1 MEPIIILITILSI
14 TASAEYVS
22 YKDYKVL
29 EVLPKSEKDVKVLND
44 LKFSDSQFDY
54 YVWSEVVSVNR
65 KVKIMVEPK
74 KQATLQN
81 YLSTVGLEG
90 EMIIE
95 DVQSLIDQQMQR
107 PAMLS
112 NSSEYNWQ
120 YYQSMEE
127 IDEWMEK
134 IASQYSDIAT
144 IVTAGSS
151 NQGHVIKGIKIDF
164 KKKENPV
171 IGMIESGLHAREWI
185 TPATATWMIN
195 EFLTSSNTE
204 IRNLAENV
212 VWHIFPV
219 LNPDGYKY
227 TFTDDRMWRKNR
239 NTKNHVSCSQYNL
252 SDDMSNG
259 VDLNRNFGFLWM
271 VIGASQNPCAQTYAG
286 PAAFSE
292 PEARAIANY
301 VLGLQKEGNLV
312 YYLALHSYS
321 QMILVPYSHL
331 GGEDVLQLPNY
342 DPVTGSGFDWVKGE
356 ANVPIVLLYELRD
369 VGQYGF
375 LLPAHEII
383 PNNEEFMDSL
393 VEIDRVARTLNYYQS
408 SANIFSISSLLIT
421 LTILSMIYSTVR
433 LFTNI
438 KMTYELLNNYK
449 FLKISF
455 TILCL
460 THICIAVKTYESYK
474 VYSVIPINEVHLQ
487 ILTDLRKEGFEF
499 WTEIVTKEKDVRIIV
514 SPAQDYE
521 FLDYMKNVGLN
532 PVLSIPNV
540 QSLINDQLNP
550 ATNIDRSSSLGS
562 FSWDKY
568 QNLDQIHSWLDE
580 LETSYPGIVSTV
592 TIGNSNENRPIKGV
606 IIDFK
611 SGERGESPVI
621 GMIEGGIHAR
631 EWISPATVTWIIKEF
646 ITSDN
651 PDVRF
656 MAEAFVWHIFP
667 VVNPDGYVYTFTD
680 DRMWRKNR
688 NYLYTTNCSSDNDL
702 SNGIDLNRNFD
713 YQWMTVGASSNPC
726 DQTFAGPTPAS
737 EPETQAISA
746 HVERLKQAGDLIY
759 YIAFHSYSQMILIP
773 YNAVTG
779 SSFDW
784 VKGIANVPIVYLF
797 ELRDVGQYGFLLPT
811 DQIIPNNEEIMA
823 CLLEMDKTTRVLGYY
838 SSGSGLSIAFGL
850 IFSIVLLVVVL

>member
-1 MEPIIILITILSI
+1 MPLLGYFNSNRFLLQALLNQLLIILQ
-14 TASAEYVS
+14 VVCS
-22 YKDYKVL
+22 Y
-29 EVLPKSEKDVKVLND
+29 
-44 LKFSDSQFDY
+44 
-54 YVWSEVVSVNR
+54 
-65 KVKIMVEPK
+65 
-74 KQATLQN
+74 
-81 YLSTVGLEG
+81 
-90 EMIIE
+90 II
-95 DVQSLIDQQMQR
+95 Q
-107 PAMLS
+107 
-112 NSSEYNWQ
+112 
-120 YYQSMEE
+120 
-127 IDEWMEK
+127 
-134 IASQYSDIAT
+134 
-144 IVTAGSS
+144 
-151 NQGHVIKGIKIDF
+151 
-164 KKKENPV
+164 
-171 IGMIESGLHAREWI
+171 
-185 TPATATWMIN
+185 
-195 EFLTSSNTE
+195 
-204 IRNLAENV
+204 
-212 VWHIFPV
+212 
-219 LNPDGYKY
+219 
-227 TFTDDRMWRKNR
+227 
-239 NTKNHVSCSQYNL
+239 
-252 SDDMSNG
+252 
-259 VDLNRNFGFLWM
+259 
-271 VIGASQNPCAQTYAG
+271 
-286 PAAFSE
+286 
-292 PEARAIANY
+292 
-301 VLGLQKEGNLV
+301 
-312 YYLALHSYS
+312 
-321 QMILVPYSHL
+321 
-331 GGEDVLQLPNY
+331 
-342 DPVTGSGFDWVKGE
+342 
-356 ANVPIVLLYELRD
+356 
-369 VGQYGF
+369 
-375 LLPAHEII
+375 
-383 PNNEEFMDSL
+383 
-393 VEIDRVARTLNYYQS
+393 
-408 SANIFSISSLLIT
+408 
-421 LTILSMIYSTVR
+421 YSTVR

-438 KMTYELLNNYK
+438 KMTYDLLNNYK

-474 VYSVIPINEVHLQ
+474 VYSVIPVNEVHLQ

-499 WTEIVTKEKDVRIIV
+499 WTDIVTKEKDVRIMV

-726 DQTFAGPTPAS
+726 DQTFAGPSPAS

-773 YNAVTG
+773 YSHLGGVDVLQVENYGDLFEIATRGLDKLTEKHNTAYTTGTSLDILYAVTG

-784 VKGIANVPIVYLF
+784 VKGLANVPIVYLF